1 MKIENNILEISIKEN
16 LDFENTKNFVEIYKS
31 LKSTGE
37 ILDEINIEIDVN
49 SENGEVDPVFLS
61 YLTLFL
67 NDFSSVKT
75 IFTFNKPTS
84 SNRLFSLKLQIEHIF
99 YFNQN
104 LDIYIN
110 GSYLV
115 KNKPKVK
122 VSYHYQKGKLKDEE
136 KKYSNPQPI
145 KNTLKDSKRFIPPI
159 IIQNK
164 KSIKEYFEKNKNTEN
179 ILIDKYWSKIEKTA
193 TKLDEKI
200 YKSEFNYF
208 EIYIF
213 RLLISGDVKKK
224 ITKKEFFNFKNYVK
238 ELSKG
243 IKELALNIAEHSKNI
258 NDDIQ
263 SGIITARIY
272 EKERL
277 TNLKAND
284 TKNYLNKYEEFDFF
298 IDINVLDVGI
308 TSVRQTYASN
318 IEKNGKK
325 YGEHLKEI
333 NFEKEKDSI
342 EQQNFKD
349 FYDINIKHLT
359 EHQNGK
365 LISRYGLQFF
375 THILKERF
383 NGFIKVSS
391 NNEAIIIHKNQIND
405 DTKIAFFEYGTF
417 YNCIAPLSSF
427 VDLSDIDEL
436 NKIQSEDNLIP
447 TDSNSYMSV
456 KDSEVIPY
464 NKEITIN
471 NINNVYNLDAN
482 YFEEIDFSSNYEDKY
497 ELPNNFIN
505 KFLEIPQKERSY
517 IYSIDCEKIPFN
529 SSDWL
534 RLLPILTL
542 NFKNLILYNISLETV
557 VELIEIRTLRYH
569 KKLFNFWT
577 EGSNVLFF
585 SRKDSYS
592 SNTKR
597 FGATVLIG
605 KTPSEYNY
613 INIQIWK
620 HRYSFKD
627 CFALEQINNQRKL
640 IGSLKNFPKLIIK
653 NSLLFDENSI
663 LKYFELVL
671 KNKTPFGD
679 EISLFEQSIQYS
691 LNKNLIKNI
700 TNSNTNNK
708 GYKIPKTHFR
718 LGSKIHINDF
728 YYAKRM
734 FQNSFFTT
742 PIAFLIAKEIY
753 RKNKHLITN
762 ATLIGYDGYSELLIT
777 TIRHFITLFIKLE
790 KPKPKFKSI
799 NHTTLVENGF
809 TREYNTIKDNLFI
822 IVPIATTFST
832 SIKINQQLSDIFK
845 RNDGDKRNR
854 IIHQPF
860 YNILLVGHT
869 NFESEIKNK
878 NHFLQENFNWR
889 PTDNKQE
896 IDVIPFNQKT
906 TISQKYLIPIYS
918 DWSLSEKCE
927 QCYPVNYLDEKCLNE
942 TRIIPIT
949 PNIIFGLPKIYQEL
963 DDENSIKLNYYNS
976 LLYGNI
982 RYNNF
987 KYLYYIKTGSLV
999 SKNTKIITKWLNDLK
1014 TKLSNYKVFHKK
1026 IVIVTPSSSTKS
1038 NFVNLVNEVVFNF
1051 TANCINISLKEDF
1064 INNSK
1069 SLYEDALSGA
1079 DFVFYVDDV
1088 LSTINS
1094 FNEINYLV
1102 SYIRYKNESEK
1113 GIDICISLINR
1124 MTFDSELE
1132 VRRNLT
1138 KKGRNTKKLFYLTRL
1153 HNPSIQEPNS
1163 EFPLDV
1169 EYVKFNKLADT
1180 SSLDPIQT
1188 IHYQKGD
1195 LVKEINIS
1203 KSIPPNLI
1211 KKGNDK
1217 INQLLIVDAIY
1228 SLFKVKI
1235 SKKDNSLSKNKLF
1248 FDEYINE
1255 NKIKEI
1261 FENRKL
1267 ETLIEYIKSILNLND
1282 NKNEI
1287 IKFTLLKIL
1296 TNTPLVYY
1304 LKIKESV
1311 FEWVLFEL
1319 DNYINK
1325 ASNLKTKKQIIE
1337 FLTKNKSGFSDY
1349 QILKILLKRSI
1360 QLDSN
1365 IIFHNNFLDKIKLF
1379 FNSVYKYENIKNEL
1393 ITNLIPL
1400 FNKTKYRNNQLFIS
1414 NQLKTLDIDSNEE
1427 LRINKSLINLEEGQ
1441 LAFSD
1446 EQVEFQKEQKIIEN
1460 HIEDYKEKKKIQNK
1474 LSLKKFVYKYV
1485 GLIEELIDGHE
1496 IKAVRLEDN
1505 ISTYNCKGTN
1515 NGNFNHLIRLI
1526 KLENTSAIKNF
1537 KHFFEKQLESNFIS
1551 TKENVFNKIKLFNQD
1566 PKLKN
1571 INKLILCD
1579 TESIDSLNFDS
1590 PFFNFIMLNTKLN
1603 EWKSEKKSKE
1613 SIDEQINEILKYTS
1627 RIIGS
1632 TEKES
1637 GGAFFTINFT
1647 NKVDDEIVPSDL
1659 FQFKKYNTENDS
1671 KLNITS
1677 VESKNSITYKMFKGI
1692 KVVNGISDKGKFEL
1706 SNFEIIKKDKEY
1718 LFRNKLN
1725 INREKV
1731 PNYLECKYANL
1742 SEKDYNLL
1750 FLKISDNNFK
1760 TQAVLSYYLSIGER
1774 IGEKKLRLLLLLRKS
1789 ISSFINTQFDN
1800 DSLRAYIEQEK
1811 ISSSFGQTSH
1821 LMDTLRRYYRKN
1833 KNGNERAKILI
1844 QNLLIYK
1851 NNLSRIN
1858 KDKTIPAKL
1867 SFEGKLKF
1875 VNVFKTKKNT
1885 NQFKED
1891 CTLLF
1896 DTLFA
1901 KEKKKKIVF
1910 NIEQN
1915 EIVYYHD
1922 ILLEYAFEA
1931 MYNASKYK
1939 NIEEEFDGIFS
1950 LIISI
1955 ENNYL
1960 TIKNNSIKDN
1970 INVNKI
1976 ELEMKYD
1983 KVHGLSLMTKISKAL
1998 TGLLPSIKIET
2009 PNSEKY
2015 FSLKIPLK
2023 LRTHNYD

>member
-16 LDFENTKNFVEIYKS
+16 LDFENTKKFVEIYKN

-37 ILDEINIEIDVN
+37 ILDGINIEIDVD

-84 SNRLFSLKLQIEHIF
+84 SNRLFSLKLQIEHLF

-110 GSYLV
+110 GSYRV
-115 KNKPKVK
+115 KNKPNVK
-122 VSYHYQKGKLKDEE
+122 VSYHYQNGELKNEE
-136 KKYSNPQPI
+136 KDYSNPQPI
-145 KNTLKDSKRFIPPI
+145 KYTLKDSKRFIPPI

-164 KSIKEYFEKNKNTEN
+164 KSVKEYFEKNKNTEN
-179 ILIDKYWSKIEKTA
+179 VLIDKYWNRIEKTA
-193 TKLDEKI
+193 TKLDEKVH
-200 YKSEFNYF
+200 KNEFNYF

-213 RLLISGDVKKK
+213 RLLISDDVKKK
-224 ITKKEFFNFKNYVK
+224 VTKKEFLNFKNYAK

-263 SGIITARIY
+263 PGIITARIF

-277 TNLKAND
+277 FNLKAND
-284 TKNYLNKYEEFDFF
+284 TKNYLDKYNNSDFF
-298 IDINVLDVGI
+298 IDINILDVGV
-308 TSVRQTYASN
+308 TSVRKTYANN

-325 YGEHLKEI
+325 YGESLKEI

-342 EQQNFKD
+342 EQQKFKY
-349 FYDINIKHLT
+349 FYDINIEHLT

-391 NNEAIIIHKNQIND
+391 NDEAIILHRDQVIDDVKIN
-405 DTKIAFFEYGTF
+405 FFEYGTF
-417 YNCIAPLSSF
+417 YNCIAPLNSF
-427 VDLSDIDEL
+427 IDLSEIDEL
-436 NKIQSEDNLIP
+436 NEIQSEENLIP
-447 TDSNSYMSV
+447 TDSNSYLSV

-464 NKEITIN
+464 NKEVTIN
-471 NINNVYNLDAN
+471 NINNIYNIDLN
-482 YFEEIDFSSNYEDKY
+482 NFEEVDFSSDYEDKY

-505 KFLEIPQKERSY
+505 KFLEIPQKERSF
-517 IYSIDCEKIPFN
+517 IYSINCEEVPFN
-529 SSDWL
+529 ASDWL
-534 RLLPILTL
+534 RILPILTL
-542 NFKNLILYNISLETV
+542 NFKNLILYNIPLDTV
-557 VELIEIRTLRYH
+557 TELIEIRTLRYH
-569 KKLFNFWT
+569 SKLFTFWA

-585 SRKDSYS
+585 SKKN

-605 KTPSEYNY
+605 RTPSEYNY

-620 HRYSFKD
+620 HRYSFKE
-627 CFALEQINNQRKL
+627 CFAFEQKNNQRKL
-640 IGSLKNFPKLIIK
+640 IGSLKKFPKLIIK

-691 LNKNLIKNI
+691 LNKDLIKNI

-708 GYKIPKTHFR
+708 GYKIPETHFR
-718 LGSKIHINDF
+718 LGSKVHINDF

-742 PIAFLIAKEIY
+742 PIAFLIAKDIY
-753 RKNKHLITN
+753 RKNKLLISS

-777 TIRHFITLFIKLE
+777 TIRHFITLFIKHE
-790 KPKPKFKSI
+790 KTKTKFTSI

-809 TREYNTIKDNLFI
+809 SREYNTIKEDLFI

-832 SIKINQQLSDIFK
+832 SIKINQQLIDIFK
-845 RNDGDKRNR
+845 RNVEDKKNR

-860 YNILLVGHT
+860 YNVLLVGHT
-869 NFESEIKNK
+869 NFETEIKNK
-878 NHFLQENFNWR
+878 NHFLQKKFNWR
-889 PTDNKQE
+889 PTDKKQE
-896 IDVIPFNQKT
+896 IDVIPFNEKT
-906 TISQKYLIPIYS
+906 TISQKYFIPIYS
-918 DWSLSEKCE
+918 DWSLSEKCK
-927 QCYPVNYLDEKCLNE
+927 QCYPTNYLDEKCLNE

-963 DDENSIKLNYYNS
+963 DDENNIKLNYYDS

-982 RYNNF
+982 RYKSF

-999 SKNTKIITKWLNDLK
+999 SKNTKIITKWLGELK
-1014 TKLSNYKVFHKK
+1014 TQLSNYKVFHKK

-1094 FNEINYLV
+1094 YNEINYLV
-1102 SYIRYKNESEK
+1102 SYIRYKNKSKK

-1124 MTFDSELE
+1124 MTFDSELK
-1132 VRRNLT
+1132 VRRSLT
-1138 KKGRNTKKLFYLTRL
+1138 KKGSNTKKLFYLTRL

-1169 EYVKFNKLADT
+1169 EFVKFNKLADT
-1180 SSLDPIQT
+1180 SSLDPIRT
-1188 IHYQKGD
+1188 IHNQKGS

-1211 KKGNDK
+1211 KKGNNK
-1217 INQLLIVDAIY
+1217 INQLLIVDALY

-1255 NKIKEI
+1255 SKIKEI

-1267 ETLIEYIKSILNLND
+1267 ETLIEYVRDILNLD
-1282 NKNEI
+1282 ENKSEI
-1287 IKFTLLKIL
+1287 IKFTLFKIL

-1304 LKIKESV
+1304 LKIKESA
-1311 FEWVLFEL
+1311 FEWVLVEL
-1319 DNYINK
+1319 DSYINK
-1325 ASNLKTKKQIIE
+1325 ASNLKTQKHIE
-1337 FLTKNKSGFSDY
+1337 KFLNKNKSGFSDY
-1349 QILKILLKRSI
+1349 QTLKFLLKRSI

-1379 FNSVYKYENIKNEL
+1379 FNSVYKYENIETEL
-1393 ITNLIPL
+1393 ITDLTSV
-1400 FNKTKYRNNQLFIS
+1400 FDKTKYKNNQLFI
-1414 NQLKTLDIDSNEE
+1414 NNELKALDINEE
-1427 LRINKSLINLEEGQ
+1427 LRINESLINIEEGQ
-1441 LAFSD
+1441 LAFSE
-1446 EQVEFQKEQKIIEN
+1446 EQLEFQDEQKIIEN
-1460 HIEDYKEKKKIQNK
+1460 HIKKYKEKKHIQNK

-1496 IKAVRLEDN
+1496 IKAVRLENN
-1505 ISTYNCKGTN
+1505 ISTYNCKGTS

-1526 KLENTSAIKNF
+1526 KLENTSAIENF
-1537 KHFFEKQLESNFIS
+1537 KYFFEKQININFTLTEGNIL
-1551 TKENVFNKIKLFNQD
+1551 NKIKSFNQD

-1571 INKLILCD
+1571 IERLILCE
-1579 TESIDSLNFDS
+1579 TTSTDSLNLDS
-1590 PFFNFIMLNTKLN
+1590 PFFNFIMLNAKLN
-1603 EWKSEKKSKE
+1603 EWKSEEKSKE

-1627 RIIGS
+1627 RIIGL

-1647 NKVDDEIVPSDL
+1647 NKVDDEIVPGNL
-1659 FQFKKYNTENDS
+1659 FQFKKYNTDNN

-1677 VESKNSITYKMFKGI
+1677 VDSKNSLTYKMFKGI

-1706 SNFEIIKKDKEY
+1706 SNFEIIKKEKTY
-1718 LFRNKLN
+1718 LFRDKLN

-1731 PNYLECKYANL
+1731 PNYLECKYADI
-1742 SEKDYNLL
+1742 SEKNYNLL
-1750 FLKISDNNFK
+1750 FLKITDNNFK
-1760 TQAVLSYYLSIGER
+1760 TQAVLSYYTSIGER
-1774 IGEKKLRLLLLLRKS
+1774 IDEKKLRLLLLLRKS

-1811 ISSSFGQTSH
+1811 ISSSFGQTTH

-1833 KNGNERAKILI
+1833 KEGNEKARILL

-1858 KDKTIPAKL
+1858 KDKTIPLNL
-1867 SFEGKLKF
+1867 SFEGKLRH
-1875 VNVFKTKKNT
+1875 VNIFYTKKNT

-1896 DTLFA
+1896 NTLFA
-1901 KEKKKKIVF
+1901 KEEKKKIIF
-1910 NIEQN
+1910 NIEQG
-1915 EIVYYHD
+1915 EIIYYHD
-1922 ILLEYAFEA
+1922 ILLEYIFEA

-1939 NIEEEFDGIFS
+1939 NIEEEFEGIFS

-1955 ENNYL
+1955 DNNFL
-1960 TIKNNSIKDN
+1960 TIMNNSIKDD

-1998 TGLLPSIKIET
+1998 TGILPTIKIEIQS
-2009 PNSEKY
+2009 SEKY

-2023 LRTHNYD
+2023 LIKSNYD